1 MSEEEEIRRSLGQLF
16 IVGFD
21 SLTASEDIKA
31 LIKAPFYI
39 GNIILF
45 RRNVHDAEQLITL
58 TNELQQTARDA
69 GHARPLFIAID
80 QENGWVSQIKP
91 PIAAQ
96 LPGSMALGATGN
108 VEVATITGK
117 ATGELLD
124 ALGINMN
131 YAPVCDVN
139 SEPSNPVIGVRSPGD
154 DGVTV
159 GRIASA
165 FAKGLREKKIVP
177 CAKHFPGHGDTTI
190 DSHYGLPIVGK
201 SIEELEACELI
212 PFRRVT
218 AENIE
223 SVMTSHIVLP
233 ALEESNLPMTLSK
246 SCVDFL
252 RERLQYDGLLVSDC
266 LEMEAIR
273 EYYGTE
279 KGAAMA
285 IAAGVD
291 CAMVCHRLKVQVGAY
306 NEVYHALKRGDI
318 TMEGV
323 AKSVAR
329 VKRLKDKFI
338 SWQSVFRERKPE
350 LLSGLRLEHEGV
362 ATRIYMRSATLVR
375 DTQNILPIKVRDTQN
390 ILPINPGEKVVYAY
404 ISLVGENT
412 AVPHTLPDTQSKF
425 WDVIKLFHSRTIE
438 CPVLQDIILE
448 DDEMT
453 KAKISEADAVIL
465 VTKDANM
472 SADQV
477 ELTRL
482 IEGLSKKLIVVAI
495 GGPYDFLQDE
505 DLVKTYLTIYEPTE
519 SAFRPAVRI
528 IFGDMKS
535 KGKLPVSVK
544 PCQIP
549 IEPFNEDRD
558 LAKVVEIWHRLLPR
572 YAVPS
577 ATLSHVLSRPNGN
590 HFVTRVGD
598 EVAGFVATYTNE
610 DRPTAFIPVVLVD
623 SGHQGKGVGTALVEH
638 ARRYLRN
645 TYATSSVT
653 IGSSFPRFWPG
664 VPMDIS
670 KQAQEF
676 FIHRGFCPERRPSA
690 RDYTADLLS
699 YKAPKGV
706 LERAE
711 KAGITYAP
719 WRKEQYEECMEK
731 QRKLFGKDAVWM
743 GAYEGLAQTGQ
754 YNQVLVAT
762 DSSTGEQIG
771 WTLMQELG
779 IGMTRELAMQPLV
792 GIKSGQ
798 IGCVG
803 VVPEARN
810 KGVGLAL
817 ITHAA
822 LDLKRRGMEHVF
834 VDWSNHVN
842 WYERAG
848 FKVWGEYRTMVLH
861 ELAK

>member
-1 MSEEEEIRRSLGQLF
+1 MNEEEEIRRSLGQLF

-21 SLTASEDIKA
+21 SLTASEDIKS

-45 RRNVHDAEQLITL
+45 RRNVHDSEQLITL

-69 GHARPLFIAID
+69 GHVRPLFIAAD

-91 PIAAQ
+91 PIATQ
-96 LPGSMALGATGN
+96 FPGAMALGATGSI
-108 VEVATITGK
+108 EDATQIGR
-117 ATGELLD
+117 ATGEMLD

-139 SEPSNPVIGVRSPGD
+139 SEPSNPVIGIRSPGD
-154 DGVTV
+154 DGVSV

-165 FAKGLREKKIVP
+165 FATGLREKRIVP
-177 CAKHFPGHGDTTI
+177 CAKHFPGHGDTTV
-190 DSHYGLPIVGK
+190 DSHYGLPIVDK

-266 LEMEAIR
+266 LEMDAIR

-291 CAMVCHRLKVQVGAY
+291 CAMVCHTLKVQVGAY
-306 NEVYHALKRGDI
+306 NEVYQAFKQGDI
-318 TMEGV
+318 TSEGV

-329 VKRLKDKFI
+329 VAALKDKFI
-338 SWQSVFRERKPE
+338 SWKSVFRKRKPE
-350 LLSGLRLEHEGV
+350 LLSELRLAHERLS
-362 ATRIYMRSATLVR
+362 TRIYARSTTLVR
-375 DTQNILPIKVRDTQN
+375 DTQKVIPLKPAEN
-390 ILPINPGEKVVYAY
+390 VVYAY
-404 ISLVGENT
+404 ISLVGENV
-412 AVPHTLPDTQSKF
+412 AVPHTLPHTQSKF
-425 WDVIKLFHSRTIE
+425 WDVIKQYHSYTIE

-465 VTKDANM
+465 VTKDAKM
-472 SADQV
+472 SVDQV
-477 ELTRL
+477 ELTKL

-495 GGPYDFLQDE
+495 GGPYDFLEDE
-505 DLVKTYLTIYEPTE
+505 DFVKTYLTIYEPTVE
-519 SAFRPAVRI
+519 AFIPAVRI
-528 IFGDMKS
+528 IFGDIDA

-544 PCQIP
+544 PCQVP
-549 IEPFNEDRD
+549 IEPFNADRD
-558 LAKVVEIWHRLLPR
+558 LAKVVELWHGLLPR

-590 HFVTRVGD
+590 HFVSRVGD
-598 EVAGFVATYTNE
+598 KVVGFVATYTNE

-623 SGHQGKGVGTALVEH
+623 SGHQGKGVGTALIEH
-638 ARRYLRN
+638 ARIYLRN
-645 TYATSSVT
+645 GYSTSSVT

-670 KQAQEF
+670 NQAQEF
-676 FIHRGFCPERRPSA
+676 FIHRGFCPERRPTA
-690 RDYTADLLS
+690 RDYTVDLLS
-699 YKAPKGV
+699 YEAPKGV

-711 KAGITYAP
+711 KAGVTYAP

-731 QRKLFGKDAVWM
+731 QRKLFGKDPVWM
-743 GAYEGLAQTGQ
+743 DAYEGLAQTGQ
-754 YNQVLVAT
+754 YNQVMVAT

-779 IGMTRELAMQPLV
+779 IGMTQELAMQPLV

-861 ELAK
+861 ELAKTN